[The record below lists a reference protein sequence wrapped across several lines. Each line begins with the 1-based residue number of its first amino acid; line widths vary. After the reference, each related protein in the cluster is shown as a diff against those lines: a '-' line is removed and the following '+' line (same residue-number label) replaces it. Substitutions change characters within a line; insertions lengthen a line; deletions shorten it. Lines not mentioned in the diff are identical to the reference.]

1 MVLLIVTDEKFST
14 LSALEIKKFLMYKTR
29 GNVQKFLASIHDSE
43 WSSIL
48 SMARTNQEAIEVI
61 MNSIYQEFIGYN
73 IFENKEKTNAFLHE
87 KALAHLNQMQICNMC
102 EIDKFL
108 CEYQKY
114 YYQLNN
120 QTKEINGFKKNY
132 KNIY

>member
-1 MVLLIVTDEKFST
+1 M
-14 LSALEIKKFLMYKTR
+14 
-29 GNVQKFLASIHDSE
+29 QKFLASIHDSE

-48 SMARTNQEAIEVI
+48 SIARSNQEALEIV

-87 KALAHLNQMQICNMC
+87 KALAHLNQMHICNMC
-102 EIDKFL
+102 EVDKFI

-114 YYQLNN
+114 NYQLNN
-120 QTKEINGFKKNY
+120 QTK
-132 KNIY
+132 